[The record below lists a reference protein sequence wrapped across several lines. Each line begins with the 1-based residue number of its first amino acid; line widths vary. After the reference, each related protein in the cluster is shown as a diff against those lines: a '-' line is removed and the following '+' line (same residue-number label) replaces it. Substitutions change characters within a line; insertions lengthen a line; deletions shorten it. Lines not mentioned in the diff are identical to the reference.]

1 MIAVVFG
8 FAHLGVDGDTAVVAH
23 TFVCARGEVEE
34 GSLSAVGV
42 ADKRHVDDM
51 VQTVGLLFS
60 HEHLVAQC
68 LLVGVLRVDS
78 LRVDDLF
85 AFFLVSVFE
94 LFVFLGLVDRNHL
107 NVVGLAVSQRH
118 LVAHDF
124 VLYRVLQWGIEQ
136 YVHLLALDESH
147 LDDSFAEAT
156 VS

>member
-1 MIAVVFG
+1 
-8 FAHLGVDGDTAVVAH
+8 
-23 TFVCARGEVEE
+23 
-34 GSLSAVGV
+34 
-42 ADKRHVDDM
+42 M

-94 LFVFLGLVDRNHL
+94 LFVLVDRNHL
-107 NVVGLAVSQRH
+107 NVVGFAVSQRH